1 MQLKVN
7 TPEEGATLIR
17 MRAESSD
24 RTQPYRD
31 INGFRKLI
39 LALSQTGA
47 LSALHNGV
55 CGGGGSASSSWP
67 CLRLGH
73 SQLCTMVC
81 VWEGGGGGTC
91 FKQVDGCAGE
101 GKRGEGTAT
110 SSKKA
115 GLGDNSWP
123 LRHLTCFALVYA
135 GDGHVVWSRQY
146 GQADAPQQLLD
157 WRSFHDLTHAPQ
169 VSGEEEGGGRGRWQ
183 AKEEGGQADASQVR
197 EGGRSMRGEGQE
209 ASRGKDKMCVG
220 GSRRSHVL
228 ML

>member
-1 MQLKVN
+1 M
-7 TPEEGATLIR
+7 
-17 MRAESSD
+17 
-24 RTQPYRD
+24 
-31 INGFRKLI
+31 
-39 LALSQTGA
+39 
-47 LSALHNGV
+47 V
-55 CGGGGSASSSWP
+55 CGGGEGLQAHPGPVSDWGTLSSAQW
-67 CLRLGH
+67 C
-73 SQLCTMVC
+73 VC
-81 VWEGGGGGTC
+81 GRGEGGAL
-91 FKQVDGCAGE
+91 VSSRWMGCAGE